1 MTDSWP
7 LVSPPPPL
15 LWADLDN
22 RGRRITSLPLS
33 IGHRSPMKFVTYNIQ
48 YSLGQDGFHD
58 LERIAAALAD
68 ADVIGL
74 QEVVRNV
81 KGVPD
86 RDQPARL
93 GQLLP
98 TYYWVYGPTV
108 DLDASAKSAGGTVT
122 NARYQ
127 FGNMVLSRWPILS
140 SRLILLPR
148 ILTTD
153 TSNGQRGALEAIV
166 DAPSGPIRVYSV
178 HLDNHS
184 PARRQ
189 DELRFLLPRL
199 FVVPQEGSSFS
210 GPSWLGQPH
219 SVTPD
224 DFVVLGDFN
233 LGPDSD
239 EYREIV
245 DLQDLGGTTQGHLVD
260 TWTAAGPALR
270 HGVTWY
276 ADPADPRSGIRV
288 DYGFVSSGL
297 ADRISAAWI
306 DDEAVG
312 SDHQPAWFHL
322 SE

>member
-1 MTDSWP
+1 
-7 LVSPPPPL
+7 
-15 LWADLDN
+15 
-22 RGRRITSLPLS
+22 
-33 IGHRSPMKFVTYNIQ
+33 MKFVTYNIQ
-48 YSLGQDGFHD
+48 YSLGQDGLHD
-58 LERIAAALAD
+58 LERIAAALAG

-81 KGVPD
+81 EGVPD

-93 GQLLP
+93 GELLP

-108 DLDASAKSAGGTVT
+108 DLDASAKSADGTVA

-127 FGNMVLSRWPILS
+127 FGNVVMSRWPILS

-153 TSNGQRGALEAIV
+153 SANGQRGALEAIV

-184 PARRQ
+184 PARRKE
-189 DELRFLLPRL
+189 ELRFLLPRL
-199 FVVPQEGSSFS
+199 FAVPEEGSSFS
-210 GPSWLGQPH
+210 GPSWLGQPR
-219 SVTPD
+219 SATPD

-233 LGPDSD
+233 FGPDSD

-245 DLQDLGGTTQGHLVD
+245 GPQDVGGTAQGHLVD
-260 TWTAAGPALR
+260 TWTAAGRALS
-270 HGVTWY
+270 HGVTWH
-276 ADPADPRSGIRV
+276 ADADDLASGIRV
-288 DYGFVSSGL
+288 DYGFVCSGL
-297 ADRISAAWI
+297 ADGVISAWI
-306 DDEAVG
+306 DDEAAG
-312 SDHQPAWFHL
+312 SDHQPAWFEL